1 MVWGFVVEG
10 RQKETGAER
19 RRGKRKRLCLR
30 VLARG
35 KGENKKVKCACQQ
48 LFRVPMS
55 DEGKLS
61 SRGFISG

>member
-1 MVWGFVVEG
+1 MVWGFVIEG
-10 RQKETGAER
+10 RQKRNWRRETQ
-19 RRGKRKRLCLR
+19 RKEKNAGLC

-48 LFRVPMS
+48 LFRAAIS

-61 SRGFISG
+61 SRGFIG